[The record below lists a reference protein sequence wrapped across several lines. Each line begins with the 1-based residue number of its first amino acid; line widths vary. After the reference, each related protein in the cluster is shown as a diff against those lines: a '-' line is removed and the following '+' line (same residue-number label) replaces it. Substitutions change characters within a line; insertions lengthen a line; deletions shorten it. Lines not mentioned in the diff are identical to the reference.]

1 MQLNY
6 AEILTAFHAKL
17 VSSKTKLDIAHS
29 GDRGFLGLRE
39 GVFNRFLSSCI
50 HILSSKYERDTFVNT
65 LRTPIFDRSS
75 QTVDKVQSTVN
86 LKKPKKPKGKG
97 SPHVEYNY
105 INTTRKKTRR

>member
-29 GDRGFLGLRE
+29 GDCGFLGLRE

-75 QTVDKVQSTVN
+75 QSLDKVSKERGLNQ
-86 LKKPKKPKGKG
+86 K
-97 SPHVEYNY
+97 
-105 INTTRKKTRR
+105 